1 MGSAHSSEI
10 NNSEIQDSKANK
22 VILGVLFVALGSAS
36 YGMLST
42 FVKLA
47 YKEHFSTAE
56 VTVAQFLIGF
66 LVLIA
71 LKTFAG
77 TKASQAKKADIRRLM
92 IAGIPTAMTSVL
104 YYVSVKYIDASV
116 AVVLLMQAVWIGVV
130 IEAFQRRRL
139 PELNKVIA
147 VVLILIGTV
156 LATDL
161 IHNSNL
167 KFDMRGFIF
176 GLLAAV
182 SFSLVLLSTSSVA
195 KHLHAFERS
204 FYMICGGAIVVAI
217 FALLTQ
223 IAPYYLHITL
233 LGSDFTTAKPFD
245 IMILFPWGILVALL
259 GTVVPPILLNKGFPL
274 TGVGLG
280 SIVSSLELPCA
291 IIIAFLLLGEVI
303 NLTQWTGVV
312 TILGSIVLMNYK
324 MLLRK

>member
-1 MGSAHSSEI
+1 MGSTHSSGI
-10 NNSEIQDSKANK
+10 DNSIVQEAKANK
-22 VILGVLFVALGSAS
+22 VILGVLFVAMGSAS

-47 YKEHFSTAE
+47 YKDHYSTAE

-66 LVLIA
+66 FVLLG
-71 LKTFAG
+71 LKSFAG
-77 TKASQAKKADIRRLM
+77 PVAKLANKVDIRRLM
-92 IAGIPTAMTSVL
+92 LAGIPTAMTSIL

-139 PELNKVIA
+139 PEINKVIA

-167 KFDMRGFIF
+167 KFDIRGFAF
-176 GLLAAV
+176 GLAAAV

-204 FYMICGGAIVVAI
+204 FYMICGGAVVVAI
-217 FALLTQ
+217 FAVLTQ
-223 IAPYYLHITL
+223 VAPYYLHINL
-233 LGSDFTTAKPFD
+233 LSSELITSKPFD

-291 IIIAFLLLGEVI
+291 IVIASILLGEVI
-303 NLTQWTGVV
+303 NLTQWSGVI

-324 MLLRK
+324 ILLRR